1 MAQRTEKSTR
11 FWAALVLSL
20 LAASVLSAA
29 LLFLLREDG
38 SRVEIY
44 RNGALVETLPLDQDA
59 AYEYQGESGG
69 GNTVVIQ
76 NGQVAVTQADCPDQ
90 VCVRHGPTDRTGDPI
105 VCLPHKLV
113 VEVVDGTGEAA
124 LDGVS

>member
-1 MAQRTEKSTR
+1 MAQRAEKSTR
-11 FWAALVLSL
+11 FWAALVLAL

-76 NGQVAVTQADCPDQ
+76 DGQVAVTQADCPDQ
-90 VCVRHGPTDRTGDPI
+90 VCVRQGAVRYSGESI
-105 VCLPHKLV
+105 VCLPHKLIIHI
-113 VEVVDGTGEAA
+113 EGGGAPGFDASAG
-124 LDGVS
+124 

>member
-76 NGQVAVTQADCPDQ
+76 DGQVAVTAELTFAI
-90 VCVRHGPTDRTGDPI
+90 G
-105 VCLPHKLV
+105 
-113 VEVVDGTGEAA
+113 
-124 LDGVS
+124 

>member
-44 RNGALVETLPLDQDA
+44 RNGALLDPWTRMLPMNTRGKA
-59 AYEYQGESGG
+59 A
-69 GNTVVIQ
+69 
-76 NGQVAVTQADCPDQ
+76 
-90 VCVRHGPTDRTGDPI
+90 
-105 VCLPHKLV
+105 
-113 VEVVDGTGEAA
+113 AA
-124 LDGVS
+124 TRW